1 MSKLILWLV
10 CAVAAIF
17 GVWGLMNNPG
27 AVSITWFGYVLET
40 SVAFCIG
47 LIACICLII
56 YLILFPRRW
65 LRWIKGKL
73 ETKKAIKNKELL
85 LQILTNVVCGDLK
98 ANEALIKK
106 FQKIASKDTDLI
118 LLLKALS
125 KTDASV
131 YSLLIKNPQ
140 TEKAGWQGLIQE
152 HIKRG
157 EIILASEEVEKLLE
171 KNPKKEWILKEAYA
185 LYILN
190 EEWNKALNCL
200 ETLNKIKA
208 VKAEAY
214 DYQKAVLLVRLNK
227 GTESFRLCPSL
238 PAAAILAAKENPKKA
253 EKIYYL
259 SWEENP
265 SFEVY
270 KAYVKLFAKENT
282 LSQYKHVLKLCEANK
297 NAKINP
303 LVIADAAI
311 NAQLWSEAKKEL
323 NGYLAN
329 HPLTTNIASKMAQIE
344 IEANHNMKEAQK
356 WMEKM
361 NGLETTSNYVCEKC
375 GHKTDCW
382 QSSCPVCNQFAGLK
396 TL

>member
-1 MSKLILWLV
+1 MSKLILWLT
-10 CAVAAIF
+10 CAVACIF
-17 GVWGLMNNPG
+17 AVWGLMDNPG
-27 AVSITWFGYVLET
+27 SVSITWFGYVLET

-47 LIACICLII
+47 LFACIVLII
-56 YLILFPRRW
+56 YLISFPKRW
-65 LRWIKGKL
+65 VRWIKVKL
-73 ETKKAIKNKELL
+73 EKKKTTKNKELL
-85 LQILTNVVCGDLK
+85 IQILTNIVCKDFS
-98 ANEALIKK
+98 ANNTLIKK
-106 FQKIASKDTDLI
+106 FQKTTSKDSELL

-125 KTDASV
+125 GTDSSI
-131 YSLLIKNPQ
+131 YNLLVKNPK
-140 TEKAGWQGLIQE
+140 TEKAGWQGLINE
-152 HIKRG
+152 HIQRG
-157 EIILASEEVEKLLE
+157 EIVLASEEVEKLLA
-171 KNPKKEWILKEAYA
+171 KNPKKEWILKEAFS

-190 EEWNKALNCL
+190 EDWNKALNCL

-208 VKAEAY
+208 VDSDAY

-227 GTESFRLCPSL
+227 GTEAFKINPSL

-253 EKIYYL
+253 EKIYRMA
-259 SWEENP
+259 WEEKP
-265 SFEVY
+265 SFDVY
-270 KAYVKLFAKENT
+270 KAFVKLYAKENT
-282 LSQYKHVLKLCEANK
+282 LSQYKHVLKLCESNK

-303 LVIADAAI
+303 LVIADAAM

-329 HPLTTNIASKMAQIE
+329 HQLTTNIVAQMARIE

-361 NGLETTSNYVCEKC
+361 NGLETTANYICDKC
-375 GHKTDCW
+375 THKTDVW